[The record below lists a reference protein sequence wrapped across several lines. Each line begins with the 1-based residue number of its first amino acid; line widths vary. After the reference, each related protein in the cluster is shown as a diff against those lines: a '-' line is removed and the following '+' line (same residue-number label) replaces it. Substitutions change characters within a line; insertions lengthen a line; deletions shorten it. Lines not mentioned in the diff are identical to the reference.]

1 MSSGF
6 TLDYQK
12 KNLPSRN
19 TAIGG
24 ILVLLGVVIAAVAF
38 MVDPQRASFN
48 TIISMMFLVGVGFG
62 SLFLVALE
70 YIVGA
75 VWSVPFRR
83 ITEFLTVLLF
93 IAPILV
99 IPLFF
104 NMHGIFEWTH
114 KEVVANDPFLSQKT
128 PYLNEMFFIIRTV
141 AIFVLMWL
149 FYFLIVGKSQKQDK
163 TNNSKTSKTITKI
176 SALFMPLFAVSITV
190 FAIDWLMT
198 LEPHWFSTIFG
209 VYYFAG
215 SLLTALAVTTFA
227 AVTLNEAGYMSK
239 YIKRDHYYNLGAL
252 MFAFVNFWAYIA
264 FSQFL
269 LIWYA
274 NIPEE
279 TFWFVDRWQGVWAY
293 LSIILIVVKFAVPY
307 ALLLSQP
314 SKSNP
319 KRLKF
324 AAVWIIVAQ
333 IYDLYWLVMPT
344 YSKHHHTQ
352 DTAYFGWMELAIPLL
367 IAGML
372 ILVFNLAAKKK
383 NLIAVNDPKIKSG
396 LEFHL

>member
-1 MSSGF
+1 MTQDF
-6 TLDYQK
+6 VLDYKK

-19 TAIGG
+19 TVIGG
-24 ILVLLGVVIAAVAF
+24 LVLLAGILLAVVAF

-48 TIISMMFLVGVGFG
+48 NIITMMFILGVGFG

-70 YIVGA
+70 YLVGA

-83 ITEFLTVLLF
+83 ITEFLAVMLF
-93 IAPILV
+93 IAPILA

-104 NMHGIFEWTH
+104 NMHDIFEWTH
-114 KEVVANDPFLSQKT
+114 KHVVEHDPFLQKKT
-128 PYLNEMFFIIRTV
+128 PYLNETFFTVRTV
-141 AIFVLMWL
+141 VVFAIMWL
-149 FYFLIVGKSQKQDK
+149 FYMFIVGKSQKQDK
-163 TNNSKTSKTITKI
+163 TKDPKTTKTITKI
-176 SALFMPLFAVSITV
+176 AAGFMPV
-190 FAIDWLMT
+190 FAISVTVMAMDWLMT

-215 SLLTALAVTTFA
+215 SLLSALALTTFA
-227 AVTLNEAGYMSK
+227 AVTLNEAGFLSK

-252 MFAFVNFWAYIA
+252 MFAFTNFWAYIA

-279 TFWFVDRWQGVWAY
+279 TFWFVDRGKGIWFT
-293 LSIILIVVKFAVPY
+293 LSIALIFIKFIIPY

-319 KRLKF
+319 VRLKI
-324 AAVWIIVAQ
+324 ASVWILIAQ
-333 IYDLYWLVMPT
+333 FYDLYWLIMPT
-344 YSKHHHTQ
+344 YSKHHNTQ
-352 DTAYFGWMELAIPLL
+352 EVAYFGWMEIAPPL
-367 IAGML
+367 IIIGIL
-372 ILVFNLAAKKK
+372 ILGFNLAAKRK
-383 NLIAVNDPKIKSG
+383 NLIAVGDPKLKRG